1 MYILVINSIAL
12 DPSTSGGYSALIDI
26 FLSLSLS
33 LSMFLAD
40 VSSTFSPLVISV
52 AEAAKTLKLL
62 TFESGSFTLPKKS
75 SYHYMYAVHKI
86 ISSKLK

>member
-1 MYILVINSIAL
+1 MYILVINSSAL
-12 DPSTSGGYSALIDI
+12 DPFISGGYSALIDI

-33 LSMFLAD
+33 LFLAD

-52 AEAAKTLKLL
+52 AEVSKTLKLL

>member
-1 MYILVINSIAL
+1 MYILAINSSAL
-12 DPSTSGGYSALIDI
+12 DLSTSGGYSALIDI

-33 LSMFLAD
+33 LFLAD

-52 AEAAKTLKLL
+52 AEVSKTLKLL

>member
-1 MYILVINSIAL
+1 MYILVINSSVL
-12 DPSTSGGYSALIDI
+12 DPFISGGYSALIDI

-33 LSMFLAD
+33 LFLAD
-40 VSSTFSPLVISV
+40 VSSTFSPLVLSV
-52 AEAAKTLKLL
+52 AEVSKTLKLL